1 MIRALIATAATAAV
15 SSAAWYLY
23 KSGKLDGAL
32 NSIGARIGPALGF
45 ARPPA
50 LDEAYRGTNA
60 SKPAPAHPWPVD
72 KKPLA
77 GTDMAA
83 HAA

>member
-23 KSGKLDGAL
+23 KSGKLDGL
-32 NSIGARIGPALGF
+32 VSGLGNQF
-45 ARPPA
+45 WLRRAPA
-50 LDEAYRGTNA
+50 LDEAYRGANA

-72 KKPLA
+72 KKSLA
-77 GTDMAA
+77 DTNMAA
-83 HAA
+83 PAT

>member
-23 KSGKLDGAL
+23 KSGKLDGPIDSA
-32 NSIGARIGPALGF
+32 ARRLGLK
-45 ARPPA
+45 RPPA

-60 SKPAPAHPWPVD
+60 SMPAPAHPWPID
-72 KKPLA
+72 KKSLA

>member
-23 KSGKLDGAL
+23 KSGKLDGL
-32 NSIGARIGPALGF
+32 IGGF

-50 LDEAYRGTNA
+50 LDEAYRGANA
-60 SKPAPAHPWPVD
+60 SKPAPAHPWPID
-72 KKPLA
+72 RKSLA
-77 GTDMAA
+77 GTDMTA